1 MLQGK
6 SFLCFIEI
14 KSKYVQTTEIRKKPF
29 ICAGHPLIQS
39 GLVLRVQG
47 HSHHTPP
54 GLKGMKEVE
63 IWFSRF
69 QSSPWL
75 KIVPWSFVQGNIP
88 RKINWEINDFIKQMQ
103 SSKMILELGFS

>member
-14 KSKYVQTTEIRKKPF
+14 KNKYVKTIEIKEKSF

-39 GLVLRVQG
+39 GPVLRVQG
-47 HSHHTPP
+47 HPPYTLP

-88 RKINWEINDFIKQMQ
+88 RKINWETNDFIKQMQ
-103 SSKMILELGFS
+103 SSKMILEPGFS